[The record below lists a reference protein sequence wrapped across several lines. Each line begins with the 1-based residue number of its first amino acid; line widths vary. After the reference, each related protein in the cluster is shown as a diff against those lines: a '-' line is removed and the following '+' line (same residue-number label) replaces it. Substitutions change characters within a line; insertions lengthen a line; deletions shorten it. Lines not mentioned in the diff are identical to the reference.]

1 MSGILNFFF
10 EAEISETNTN
20 TDTKSDINDFEIL
33 PESIN
38 IPSVDNENL
47 TEMLEKEEIKL
58 SIKKKNNEATNEN
71 IETDN
76 KEEMQINSNII
87 TPIIEAYD
95 GLENK
100 IININ
105 TENDIHRTINDLEK
119 KNKYNKIEIKRLQ
132 TNLKQLMI
140 ENSRLLYSKQIGE
153 TKNLPNIDLFKSL
166 MSDICEITIAV
177 GTETA
182 TYKLYEKNNNNNII
196 NQSNSNYFNIH
207 NLKRNTYYEFCIT
220 SNKNYEIDLL
230 ILGIGINYQFNNIHG
245 LAGKEI
251 YLPFLVP
258 GKDIY

>member
-119 KNKYNKIEIKRLQ
+119 KI
-132 TNLKQLMI
+132 
-140 ENSRLLYSKQIGE
+140 
-153 TKNLPNIDLFKSL
+153 
-166 MSDICEITIAV
+166 
-177 GTETA
+177 
-182 TYKLYEKNNNNNII
+182 NII
-196 NQSNSNYFNIH
+196 
-207 NLKRNTYYEFCIT
+207 K
-220 SNKNYEIDLL
+220 
-230 ILGIGINYQFNNIHG
+230 
-245 LAGKEI
+245 
-251 YLPFLVP
+251 
-258 GKDIY
+258 